1 MDASLI
7 VADAN
12 KQRSIPGADRRRL
25 PQISDEE
32 AEGRLGSHVIGK
44 KERAHVALRARLAG

>member
-44 KERAHVALRARLAG
+44 KERAHVAARARLAG